1 MYFNLKIIFLKISE
15 LSGRWGQIY
24 MYVYTDYTIVI
35 YKWFQTSTNFNIA
48 HITLYECLTFFM
60 ENFVRQ
66 CWIRVYQNS
75 CSFYRLFHI
84 LLGRIFYSVPNLYDL
99 WFYILLNKFIEIYWA
114 NSRKWIN
121 KNCFFFFTSIEN
133 IRLIY
138 FVIKCTVHFDLWLYE
153 WILTVPVRF
162 SKTWPQVN

>member
-1 MYFNLKIIFLKISE
+1 
-15 LSGRWGQIY
+15 
-24 MYVYTDYTIVI
+24 MYVYTDYTIVM
-35 YKWFQTSTNFNIA
+35 YKRFQTSTNFNIA
-48 HITLYECLTFFM
+48 YITLYECLTFFM

-114 NSRKWIN
+114 NSRKWTN
-121 KNCFFFFTSIEN
+121 KNCFFFFYLNTQYWEYTFNLFCNQMYSIFWSMTIWVNLDSPSPIFEDMTSSELNKKKI
-133 IRLIY
+133 I
-138 FVIKCTVHFDLWLYE
+138 
-153 WILTVPVRF
+153 
-162 SKTWPQVN
+162 